1 MCHDIGCYWSST
13 YNQEPF
19 MEHVTFV
26 HQDTVIYYD
35 EREKFGVRAISS
47 DVSVS
52 IDLLPAVYE
61 EVVPLINQ
69 KVLIAFEK
77 QSEGRVVIGVYSPTK
92 RKWVCEPRFTNVETY
107 GRRALRIFVDSQE
120 GFLDINTGDI
130 TWLH

>member
-1 MCHDIGCYWSST
+1 
-13 YNQEPF
+13 
-19 MEHVTFV
+19 MEHVTFI

-35 EREKFGVRAISS
+35 DREKFGVRAISS

-61 EVVPLINQ
+61 EVVPLVNQ
-69 KVLIAFEK
+69 KVFIAFEK
-77 QSEGRVVIGVYSPTK
+77 QAEGRIVIGVYSPTK
-92 RKWVCEPRFTNVETY
+92 REWVCKPKFTNVETH
-107 GRRALRIFVDSQE
+107 GRGALRIFVDSQE